1 MPPSKRPKIPPAFE
15 DVEKSEYLADSLEQQ
30 CTTSDIYSDAEQ
42 HAHIDRKMESLSPTT
57 TARHSGRVDALN
69 QPIPAVITEF
79 RVVVSI
85 VKGLRPR
92 KAPGSDGITN

>member
-1 MPPSKRPKIPPAFE
+1 MVSAMPPSKRPKIPPAFE

-57 TARHSGRVDALN
+57 TARHSGRDDALN
-69 QPIPAVITEF
+69 QPITEF